1 VIREGQP
8 GRSHAHNR
16 ALHNDADR
24 ARTGDRAARR
34 SEDATMTASLDFD
47 SRFLHSMISVADVP
61 SIPDESEG

>member
-1 VIREGQP
+1 MPIAPEP
-8 GRSHAHNR
+8 AIC
-16 ALHNDADR
+16 
-24 ARTGDRAARR
+24 AARR